1 MEELSDSLEE
11 LVTLQ
16 NLVINNCRTLIKL
29 PEIIGNLKLL
39 KSLEITGNTSLESL
53 PKSIFDLGSLQTLN
67 LYNNNLKKLL
77 DQFGS
82 FPMLEI
88 LNLSNNQLKNI
99 PYSIYKLSNLIDFTI
114 ENNPL
119 EKNDKIISAKTL
131 PEIKEYAKKK
141 MAINVFVS
149 HAVVDFDSCHIE
161 ELCLYLENQLEINI
175 AFFCERDLVSNIDAF
190 MDKNVPQSQIVLFIG
205 TPTSINSE
213 DCGYE
218 LKLSREYDVEIIPIR
233 STQIDWPDLAKIG
246 LSRELGIEI
255 DFSDTE
261 NFEQVCKNIYD
272 YIKQMKRQ
280 IDVFDKE
287 KSKID
292 RLTIGLKM
300 LERNFEKW
308 TKTIED
314 LDGR

>member
-1 MEELSDSLEE
+1 
-11 LVTLQ
+11 
-16 NLVINNCRTLIKL
+16 
-29 PEIIGNLKLL
+29 
-39 KSLEITGNTSLESL
+39 
-53 PKSIFDLGSLQTLN
+53 
-67 LYNNNLKKLL
+67 
-77 DQFGS
+77 
-82 FPMLEI
+82 
-88 LNLSNNQLKNI
+88 
-99 PYSIYKLSNLIDFTI
+99 LIDFTI
-114 ENNPL
+114 GNNPL

-141 MAINVFVS
+141 MAINIFIS
-149 HAVVDFDSCHIE
+149 HAVVDFEPCHIE
-161 ELCLYLENQLEINI
+161 ELCLYLESQLEINI

-205 TPTSINSE
+205 TPTSVNSK

-218 LKLSREYDVEIIPIR
+218 LKLSREYDVEIIPIK
-233 STQIDWPDLAKIG
+233 SKEIDWPDLAKIG

-287 KSKID
+287 KGKID

-308 TKTIED
+308 NKIIEG
-314 LDGR
+314 LDGRVKNLEEK